1 MVTIS
6 LCMIVKNE
14 EVRLGKCLSS
24 LQGLCNEI
32 LIADTGSSDRTK
44 EVAQGFGAKVFDFPW
59 CDDFAAARN
68 FIGEKATGDYIYT
81 ADADEELD
89 EVNRKRFLDL
99 KAVLDPQIDI
109 VQMWYVNDSTER
121 TVYNTSRELRP
132 KLYKRLRTF
141 TWISP
146 IHETLRTEPLVFDSD
161 IEIFHRPTEGHAA
174 RDLAAFRKALA
185 GGLKPDERL
194 FLMYARELYM
204 AGTAEDL
211 AGAKTYMDSI
221 EDDPA
226 ATEDMKKAAVIIL
239 MKAARM
245 AGDIPEFLSNA
256 LYDVAC
262 GGTAEVC
269 CDLGDYY
276 EEIGQFE
283 NARAW
288 FELAAQGAYN
298 ILDASCSGERA
309 AEGVR
314 RTSLKLENS

>member
-14 EVRLGKCLSS
+14 EQRLGKCLDS
-24 LQGLCNEI
+24 LQGIYDEL

-44 EVAQGFGAKVFDFPW
+44 EVAAKYGAKVFDFQW

-68 FIGEKATGDYIYT
+68 FIGEKATCDYIYS

-89 EVNRKRFLDL
+89 PENRKKFLQL
-99 KAVLDPQIDI
+99 KEILDPEIDI
-109 VQMWYVNDSTER
+109 VQMYYMNQTTYR
-121 TVYNTSRELRP
+121 TVYNFDRELRP
-132 KLYKRLRTF
+132 KLYKRVRTF

-161 IEIFHRPTEGHAA
+161 IEIIHRPADDHAA
-174 RDLAAFRKALA
+174 RDLAAFRRAVDSGMRL
-185 GGLKPDERL
+185 DERL
-194 FLMYARELYM
+194 FIMYARELYM
-204 AGTAEDL
+204 AGEADDL
-211 AGAKTYMDSI
+211 KMAAPYMDRV
-221 EDDPA
+221 ENDPA

-239 MKAARM
+239 ERAAFA

-256 LYDVAC
+256 LYDIAC

-269 CDLGDYY
+269 CDLGNYY
-276 EEIGQFE
+276 ETIGQFE

-288 FELAAQGAYN
+288 FEVAAQGAYN
-298 ILDASCSGERA
+298 ILDASCSGDRA
-309 AEGVR
+309 EAGVKR
-314 RTSLKLENS
+314 LSLKLENL

>member
-14 EVRLGKCLSS
+14 EERLGRCLSS
-24 LQGLCNEI
+24 LQGLCDEL
-32 LIADTGSSDRTK
+32 LIADTGSTDRTK
-44 EVAQGFGAKVFDFPW
+44 EVAESFGAKVFDFLW

-68 FIGEKATGDYIYT
+68 FIAEKATCDYIYT
-81 ADADEELD
+81 ADADEEID

-99 KAVLDPQIDI
+99 KRVLDAQVDI
-109 VQMWYVNDSTER
+109 VQMTYVNVTGER
-121 TVYNTSRELRP
+121 TVYNTDRELRP

-161 IEIFHRPTEGHAA
+161 IEIIHRPTEGHAA
-174 RDLAAFRKALA
+174 RDLSTFRKAI
-185 GGLKPDERL
+185 GNGLKPDERL

-204 AGTAEDL
+204 AGTVQDL
-211 AGAKTYMDSI
+211 VLSKPYMETI
-221 EDDPA
+221 ENNPE

-239 MKAARM
+239 AKAERA

-262 GGTAEVC
+262 GGTAEIC
-269 CDLGDYY
+269 CELGDYY
-276 EEIGQFE
+276 ESIGQFE

-288 FELAAQGAYN
+288 FDIASQGAYN
-298 ILDASCSGERA
+298 ILDATCSGERA
-309 AEGVR
+309 IDGVR

>member
-14 EVRLGKCLSS
+14 EERLGRCLSS
-24 LQGLCNEI
+24 LQGLYDEI
-32 LIADTGSSDRTK
+32 LIADTGSTDQTK
-44 EVAQGFGAKVFDFPW
+44 AVAESFGAKVYDFPW

-68 FIGEKATGDYIYT
+68 FIASKATGDYIYT

-89 EVNRKRFLDL
+89 EANRKCFLNL
-99 KAVLDPQIDI
+99 KQVLDPEIDI
-109 VQMWYVNDSTER
+109 VQMWYVNETAER
-121 TVYNTSRELRP
+121 TVYNTDRELRP

-161 IEIFHRPTEGHAA
+161 IEIHHRPTEGHAA
-174 RDLAAFRKALA
+174 RDLAAFRKAIA
-185 GGLKPDERL
+185 NGLKPDERL

-211 AGAKTYMDSI
+211 AHAKPYMDSV
-221 EDDPA
+221 EDDA
-226 ATEDMKKAAVIIL
+226 SATEDMKKAAVIIL
-239 MKAARM
+239 AKAART

-262 GGTAEVC
+262 GGTAEIA

-276 EEIGQFE
+276 EEIGQVE

-288 FELAAQGAYN
+288 FDIASRGPCN
-298 ILDASCSGERA
+298 ILDATCSDERA
-309 AEGVR
+309 AEGLR
-314 RTSLKLENS
+314 RTSLKLENA